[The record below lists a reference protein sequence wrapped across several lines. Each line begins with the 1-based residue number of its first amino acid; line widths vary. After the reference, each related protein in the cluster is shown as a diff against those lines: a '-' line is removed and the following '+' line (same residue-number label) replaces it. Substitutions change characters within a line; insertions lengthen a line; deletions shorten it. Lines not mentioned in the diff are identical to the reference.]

1 MSVSVSWHILIQTR
15 VDITFYRMLLQITT
29 MSESCQE
36 MTTEL
41 STARKQMQGLLE
53 KTSKIKRERSVY
65 IIKEMDFSCLMGY
78 IL

>member
-1 MSVSVSWHILIQTR
+1 
-15 VDITFYRMLLQITT
+15 

-53 KTSKIKRERSVY
+53 KTSKIKRERSVF
-65 IIKEMDFSCLMGY
+65 IMKEMDFLCLMEY
-78 IL
+78 IM